1 MKPKRNNPLDDL
13 FKSLFEN
20 SFVFGSMKF
29 KDNFFNEEESEFPED
44 NNENFNKTEEVTETD
59 THTIKKEV
67 WTSLDG
73 KQSYQRTVTQS
84 KKKAANLHGRE
95 ELKRLRDEA
104 VSEFRYEDAAKYR
117 DELLKLEKGK

>member
-1 MKPKRNNPLDDL
+1 MKSRKNNPFDDL

-20 SFVFGSMKF
+20 SFVFGSMRF
-29 KDNFFNEEESEFPED
+29 RNDLFEEEESGFPEEG
-44 NNENFNKTEEVTETD
+44 NENFNKTEEVTETD

-73 KQSYQRTVTQS
+73 KQSYQRTVSQS
-84 KKKAANLHGRE
+84 KKKAPTLPGKE

-104 VSEFRYEDAAKYR
+104 VSEHRYEDAAKYR